1 MSIGLLRVNFIIIVV
16 VVAIAVAD
24 SYISQTDYLH
34 EIPEEN
40 NGGCHECGCDSLIDL
55 VSNLLVSLRLFLSRA
70 QLLI

>member
-34 EIPEEN
+34 EIPEEKN
-40 NGGCHECGCDSLIDL
+40 VGDQQRSCNSLIYP

-70 QLLI
+70 QF